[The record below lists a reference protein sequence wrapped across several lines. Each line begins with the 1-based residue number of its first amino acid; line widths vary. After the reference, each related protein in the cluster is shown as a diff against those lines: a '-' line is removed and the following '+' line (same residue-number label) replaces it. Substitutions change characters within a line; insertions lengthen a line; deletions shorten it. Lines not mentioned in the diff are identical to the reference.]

1 MGTGWRRAF
10 CTTIPRDTEKLQQ
23 QQQQQ
28 NQTLSGDGDQIPS
41 PSPSHRS
48 CAKFGFLSSGS
59 NPSTPRL
66 QSQSPRL
73 RCKTCAPSS
82 NNDTPLIS
90 PQLHCKTTN
99 NTPKS
104 STKSQKPRFGSN
116 PSSPRSPFKILKNS
130 LRLTRNSCGVC
141 MQSVK
146 AGQGMAIYTAEC
158 SHSFHF
164 PCIAAHVRKQSTL
177 ICPVCNSSW
186 KDVPLLAIHKL
197 QQQSHQHQ
205 GAAVEQKDIMVDT
218 TTAQTC
224 YQETKSNHSQPH
236 NFLPNLKTKQQ
247 QEKIP
252 NAKQQLNSR
261 PYNDD
266 EPLVSP
272 TAGVAK
278 FIPIPEANEEDQD
291 GDDVEV
297 EEFQGF
303 FVNPVPSDDA
313 LGSCPNKDFR
323 NVEVS
328 LLPEAAVVSATRTH
342 ETLAF
347 VLKVKAPPPPPP
359 LAHNSNSVHFKDPAR
374 RAPIDLVTV
383 LDVSGSMIGAKL
395 HMLKRAMRLVVSSL
409 GSADRLSIVAFSA
422 TPKRLMPLRRMNPQG
437 QRSARRII
445 DRLVCSHGTSVG
457 EALKKATKI
466 LDDRRER
473 NPVASIMLLSDGQ
486 DEKVQ
491 TNGSD
496 NQRQR
501 SSSRV
506 SSTRFSHIE
515 IPVHSSGFGRKAG
528 YSKEPAEDAFSK
540 CVGGLLSVVVQDLRI
555 QLGFSS
561 GSDPAE
567 ITAVYSCNGRPTALG
582 SDCIRLGDLYAEEEK
597 ELLVEM
603 RVPASTFGTH
613 HVLSVKCYHKDPATQ
628 EAVSGREQALL
639 VPRPQAV
646 RASMPRIE
654 RLRNLF
660 ITTRAIAESRR
671 LIEQNELTSAMHLLS
686 SARGLL
692 AQSRCESAGEY
703 VRGLEAELAEVQWR
717 RQHEQQLME
726 QQLMIQRRKVNEKE
740 AGLFLDENGEPLT
753 PTSAW
758 RAAEKLAKVAMMKKS
773 VNRVSDLHGFENAR
787 F

>member
-1 MGTGWRRAF
+1 
-10 CTTIPRDTEKLQQ
+10 
-23 QQQQQ
+23 
-28 NQTLSGDGDQIPS
+28 
-41 PSPSHRS
+41 
-48 CAKFGFLSSGS
+48 
-59 NPSTPRL
+59 
-66 QSQSPRL
+66 
-73 RCKTCAPSS
+73 
-82 NNDTPLIS
+82 
-90 PQLHCKTTN
+90 
-99 NTPKS
+99 
-104 STKSQKPRFGSN
+104 
-116 PSSPRSPFKILKNS
+116 
-130 LRLTRNSCGVC
+130 
-141 MQSVK
+141 
-146 AGQGMAIYTAEC
+146 MAIYTAEC
-158 SHSFHF
+158 SHTFHF

-205 GAAVEQKDIMVDT
+205 DQHQGAAVEQKDIMVDT
-218 TTAQTC
+218 TTTPKSC
-224 YQETKSNHSQPH
+224 QETKSNHSQPH
-236 NFLPNLKTKQQ
+236 SFLPNLKTKQR
-247 QEKIP
+247 EKIP
-252 NAKQQLNSR
+252 NAKQSDSR
-261 PYNDD
+261 AYNDD

-272 TAGVAK
+272 AAGAAK
-278 FIPIPEANEEDQD
+278 FIPIPEANEEGQE

-303 FVNPVPSDDA
+303 FVNPIPSDDA
-313 LGSCPNKDFR
+313 LGSYPNKDFR
-323 NVEVS
+323 NVGVS

-342 ETLAF
+342 ETFAF

-359 LAHNSNSVHFKDPAR
+359 QTHNSNSAHFKDPAR

-383 LDVSGSMIGAKL
+383 LDVSGSMTGAKL

-445 DRLVCSHGTSVG
+445 DRLACSQGTSVG

-491 TNGSD
+491 TNSD

-515 IPVHSSGFGRKAG
+515 IPVHSSGFGRKSG

-613 HVLSVKCYHKDPATQ
+613 HVLSVKCYHKDQATQ
-628 EAVSGREQALL
+628 EVVSGREQALL

-646 RASMPRIE
+646 RSSVPRIE

-671 LIEQNELTSAMHLLS
+671 LIEHNELTSAMHLLS

-692 AQSRCESAGEY
+692 LQSRCESAGEY

-717 RQHEQQLME
+717 RQYEQQLME

>member
-10 CTTIPRDTEKLQQ
+10 CTTIPRDTEKLQQQQ

-205 GAAVEQKDIMVDT
+205 GAAVEQKDIM
-218 TTAQTC
+218 
-224 YQETKSNHSQPH
+224 
-236 NFLPNLKTKQQ
+236 
-247 QEKIP
+247 
-252 NAKQQLNSR
+252 QQLNSR

-445 DRLVCSHGTSVG
+445 DRLACSHGTSVG

-703 VRGLEAELAEVQWR
+703 VRGLEAELAE
-717 RQHEQQLME
+717 
-726 QQLMIQRRKVNEKE
+726 QLMIQRRKVNEKE